1 MDVGSFKKF
10 FPGSHFEIEIQ
21 VGSQHYLNFLMTLT
35 ERKDDIKYLINI
47 KEYLQN
53 CGGLKNTEQLLKI
66 YLKALA
72 IKS

>member
-1 MDVGSFKKF
+1 
-10 FPGSHFEIEIQ
+10 
-21 VGSQHYLNFLMTLT
+21 MTLT